1 MSGTEASDAA
11 LPIEYAVPEDGNEEM
26 CGACRA
32 GGILLCCEAC
42 PAAYHA
48 PCAGYGAPLPNPT
61 PLIPLP
67 SHPHFR
73 ETPSVVI

>member
-1 MSGTEASDAA
+1 MSGTEASDAVP
-11 LPIEYAVPEDGNEEM
+11 PIEYAVPEDGNEEM

-48 PCAGYGAPLPNPT
+48 PCAGYGT
-61 PLIPLP
+61 PLL
-67 SHPHFR
+67 
-73 ETPSVVI
+73 TPPYSLLYPPIHTFVGLLRV